1 MKATPSPEIGIWLRQ
16 VLEHLGVS
24 SHTLANAAGIAP
36 GTLRNAERGR
46 HRISRQ
52 TARRLMQEI
61 ANRDAMLVH
70 TAPSPLYEAAPP
82 RTQPTDAASLPISTA
97 APLAQ
102 LRLQPFGPQ
111 VLLQVELDQRAV
123 RQLVRAFGDLLTRS
137 QHAPGV
143 ILPGLHLV
151 LFEKK

>member
-1 MKATPSPEIGIWLRQ
+1 MKDTPSPEIGVWLRQ
-16 VLEHLGVS
+16 VLEYLDVS
-24 SHTLANAAGIAP
+24 SHDLANAAGISP
-36 GTLRNAERGR
+36 GTLRNVERGR

-70 TAPSPLYEAAPP
+70 SAPSPLYEAAPP
-82 RTQPTDAASLPISTA
+82 RTRPKERARPSSCTP

-111 VLLQVELDQRAV
+111 MLLQVELDPLAV
-123 RQLVRAFGDLLTRS
+123 RSFVRSFGNLLTRS
-137 QHAPGV
+137 EHAAGV
-143 ILPGLHLV
+143 ALPALHVMLI
-151 LFEKK
+151 EKK

>member
-1 MKATPSPEIGIWLRQ
+1 MKATPSPEIGVWLRQ

-61 ANRDAMLVH
+61 ANRDAMLIH
-70 TAPSPLYEAAPP
+70 SAPSPLYEAAPP
-82 RTQPTDAASLPISTA
+82 QSTP

-102 LRLQPFGPQ
+102 LQLQPLGPQ

-123 RQLVRAFGDLLTRS
+123 RSFVRAFRDLLTRS
-137 QHAPGV
+137 QHTPGV
-143 ILPGLHLV
+143 LLPGLHLM
-151 LFEKK
+151 LIEKK

>member
-1 MKATPSPEIGIWLRQ
+1 MKAAPSPEIGVWLHR

-24 SHTLANAAGIAP
+24 SFALANAAGISP

-46 HRISRQ
+46 HRISRE

-70 TAPSPLYEAAPP
+70 SAPSPLYEAAPP
-82 RTQPTDAASLPISTA
+82 QAQPTDKASLPSFPP

-102 LRLQPFGPQ
+102 LRIQPFGLQ
-111 VLLQVELDQRAV
+111 VLLQLELDQRAV
-123 RQLVRAFGDLLTRS
+123 RHLVKAFGDLLTRS

-143 ILPGLHLV
+143 ILPALHLV
-151 LFEKK
+151 LVEKK